1 MVKCYTDGSLVT
13 QGTVKAGGWA
23 YKIIINKN
31 KFYVEHGKQIGINST
46 IMEIE
51 AIKQLLIK
59 LNNIK
64 SNLTDTKIIIY
75 SDCLSV
81 ISAINSMKNQ
91 EIIKKNKKIEMY
103 GEIINLIKLIGFK
116 IKFKWVK
123 SHENDINNNCVDLL
137 ARKNAR
143 ILAKELLL
151 KRDKSKQE
159 DAKMEKVKFIS
170 NNKDLLRKVI
180 SLDKAREAKCQQT
193 GTKTLEN
200 DYRNYY
206 LEQKEKQTKNT
217 QNLIEMLDFIQEA
230 LENDYE
236 LYLEN
241 KEESHSITDFLEV
254 MSIVD
259 LDDATNITWSKQMQ
273 EFTFGLKTE
282 YNSKYKLGVL

>member
-1 MVKCYTDGSLVT
+1 MVKCYTDGSLVN
-13 QGTVKAGGWA
+13 QGMYKGVKAGGWA

-31 KFYVEHGKQIGINST
+31 KFYIEHGKQIGINST

-64 SNLTDTKIIIY
+64 SNLNDTRIIIY

-81 ISAINSMKNQ
+81 VSAINSIKNQ
-91 EIIKKNKKIEMY
+91 EIIKLKNKKQEMY

-159 DAKMEKVKFIS
+159 DDKMENS
-170 NNKDLLRKVI
+170 NVLW
-180 SLDKAREAKCQQT
+180 RE
-193 GTKTLEN
+193 E
-200 DYRNYY
+200 DYINYY
-206 LEQKEKQTKNT
+206 SEQREEQTKNT

-236 LYLEN
+236 LCLES
-241 KEESHSITDFLEV
+241 KEECYSIIDF
-254 MSIVD
+254 I
-259 LDDATNITWSKQMQ
+259 
-273 EFTFGLKTE
+273 
-282 YNSKYKLGVL
+282 